1 MKIFDI
7 SLPINPRMAVW
18 PGDPPVELQQLS
30 AIAHGANA
38 NVSQIEMSVHTGT
51 HIDAPNHFI
60 DSGKTIDELPLEK
73 LIGQVLV
80 MEIDHKVD
88 IITESVLE
96 KHPDRDLLK
105 TAKKVLFKTR
115 NSSLWKVHPTE
126 FQSDYV
132 GINKSGASYLAK
144 MTLDL
149 IGMDY
154 LSVTPFTDTVEP
166 HQILLAKG
174 IIMLEGIDLSG
185 VSGGLYQLY
194 CLPLNIEGCDGAPA
208 RAILIQ

>member
-18 PGDPPVELQQLS
+18 PGDPPVKLQQLS

-96 KHPDRDLLK
+96 KHPDGDLLK

-154 LSVTPFTDTVEP
+154 LSVTSFTDTVEP